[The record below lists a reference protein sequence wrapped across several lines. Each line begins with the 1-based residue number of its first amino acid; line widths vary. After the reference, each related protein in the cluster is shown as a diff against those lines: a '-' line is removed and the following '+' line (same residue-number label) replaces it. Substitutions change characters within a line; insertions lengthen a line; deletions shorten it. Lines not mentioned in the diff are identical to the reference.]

1 MRTIVVANQK
11 GGATKTTISV
21 HLAHRAVE
29 LGKKVV
35 IIDVDMQGNVAHLLT
50 DTPTPPNTLKTIS
63 LFQKDMP
70 ESPVEYIS
78 EDLAI
83 IRATEELVSLQQL
96 GGEAVLNFKQNLY
109 KFQTKDFDLCIID
122 TPPSLGI
129 ALTASLIC
137 ADYVVS
143 PTGLEKL
150 ELVGISA
157 LLKTIKNVQENYNPN
172 LRFLGIQLTKIS
184 TNSPQEMENLKQF
197 KDKYGEL
204 VLDGYI
210 SKSVAIGRAAYECKP
225 VWRSSRKNAVAAK
238 QIKMACEQI
247 LNKIF
252 K

>member
-11 GGATKTTISV
+11 GGATKTTVSV

-50 DTPTPPNTLKTIS
+50 DTPAPPNTLKTLS

-78 EDLAI
+78 EGLAI
-83 IRATEELVSLQQL
+83 IRATEELVGLQQL
-96 GGEAVLNFKQNLY
+96 GGEAVLNFKQNLN
-109 KFQTKDFDLCIID
+109 KIQTKDFDLCIID

-129 ALTASLIC
+129 ALTAGLIC
-137 ADYVVS
+137 ADYAVS

-225 VWRSSRKNAVAAK
+225 AWRSSRKNAVAAK